1 MIGLAERIELSGKD
15 NGEGL
20 NNEWNDLKLNKRL
33 VCYILSA
40 VETKFKEKILKDN
53 PYLQE
58 TEDNK

>member
-1 MIGLAERIELSGKD
+1 MIRLAEGIELSGKD

-53 PYLQE
+53 PYL
-58 TEDNK
+58 